1 MAALGLAYDRKKVS
15 KAAILARIKRTGDES
30 YKSGWVW
37 GPLGSFS
44 ESQLGR
50 GLMFCLLTT
59 E

>member
-1 MAALGLAYDRKKVS
+1 MAAIGLAYDRKKVS
-15 KAAILARIKRTGDES
+15 KAAILARMKRTGEES
-30 YKSGWVW
+30 YKSGWIC

-44 ESQLGR
+44 KSHLGR